1 MAAVLVAAVSPVL
14 VAAVAVCWSLCGLLV
29 LPAVLVITV
38 VDDSF
43 FYSSKQ
49 VKKNDPKREENAT
62 ALLVLLSVKQCSVS
76 RETP

>member
-49 VKKNDPKREENAT
+49 VKKMTQKEKKMQ
-62 ALLVLLSVKQCSVS
+62 LLF
-76 RETP
+76 